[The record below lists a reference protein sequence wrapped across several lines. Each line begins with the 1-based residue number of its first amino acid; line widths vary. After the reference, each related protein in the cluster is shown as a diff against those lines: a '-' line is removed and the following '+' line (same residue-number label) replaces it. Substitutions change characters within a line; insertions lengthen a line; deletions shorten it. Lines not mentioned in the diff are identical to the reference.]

1 MAVKIVRQHDRIALL
16 GAPVSAAAL
25 APGGEGAPSVLRNA
39 GLVSKLES
47 IGYRVADAGD
57 DPQQLFQPDADS
69 PRARNL
75 QRVLMALEAL
85 RPRVEIAVKS
95 GALPLILGGDC
106 SIALATVAGLRRYYR
121 HVSMLY
127 ADADADLQTPA
138 TTTSGCVDGMVVSH
152 LVGRGA
158 SELVRFWSEPPL
170 VREPDLAL
178 FGVSR
183 LDLAEERA
191 LQTSPVRRYLADDIR
206 RKSPANAA
214 SEAVERIHGASH
226 EFILHFDVD
235 VIADFQA
242 TNVPSGGLRLD
253 EIREAFAVFI
263 AEPRLAAIE
272 VAGYNPSKDTEAT
285 GANLIVEFLAEMLAI
300 RREKMKATA
309 AVPEASKSAAAAS
322 VGAGNASAAAA
333 AAAEL
338 SPSAAILPP
347 PAAPGEAWSS
357 DMLDEVASDGDAAAQ
372 SRSEAASDS
381 GADSSDD
388 AEAHKN
394 SASSPL
400 AEPDEPQA

>member
-1 MAVKIVRQHDRIALL
+1 MAVKIVRQQDRIALL

-25 APGGEGAPSVLRNA
+25 APGGEGAPSVLRKA
-39 GLVSKLES
+39 GLVSRLQS
-47 IGYRVADAGD
+47 IGYQVTDAGD

-75 QRVLMALEAL
+75 QRVLKALEAL

-106 SIALATVAGLRRYYR
+106 SIALATIAGLRRYYR
-121 HVSMLY
+121 HVSLLY
-127 ADADADLQTPA
+127 VDADADLQTPA

-152 LVGRGA
+152 LAGRGA

-183 LDLAEERA
+183 LDPAEERA
-191 LQTSPVRRYLADDIR
+191 LQTSPLRRYLADDIR
-206 RKSPANAA
+206 RKSPAKAA
-214 SEAVERIHGASH
+214 SEAVERIHGTAH
-226 EFILHFDVD
+226 EFVLHFDVD

-242 TNVPSGGLRLD
+242 TNVPNPGGLRLD
-253 EIREAFAVFI
+253 EIREALAVFV

-285 GANLIVEFLAEMLAI
+285 GANVIVEFLTEILAV
-300 RREKMKATA
+300 RREKMKA
-309 AVPEASKSAAAAS
+309 AAAS
-322 VGAGNASAAAA
+322 VPETGTSAATASAAPAVAAA

-338 SPSAAILPP
+338 SPAAAILPS
-347 PAAPGEAWSS
+347 AAPGEAWSS
-357 DMLDEVASDGDAAAQ
+357 DMLEDIAVGDAA
-372 SRSEAASDS
+372 SRSVDDAVADS
-381 GADSSDD
+381 GADSESEGESETHSSSSPHAESDD
-388 AEAHKN
+388 
-394 SASSPL
+394 
-400 AEPDEPQA
+400 PQA